1 MAALFALIFVQLP
14 AEFLHSVVG
23 GVTKSVP
30 LSLQEM
36 SPHHED
42 NMTSMNLNMYPSTEG
57 HTFPPGAQR
66 IWSHTDYEA
75 LTLLF
80 QKPGDN
86 CYSCTFPPL
95 LLLHVLL
102 HVLFVVRLLFVRSH
116 MTYKA
121 VNLVTVGHPLERWD
135 VRQSHE
141 LSKVHES
148 VVQ

>member
-1 MAALFALIFVQLP
+1 MLLDHANMLLSNASWNSEHLP
-14 AEFLHSVVG
+14 ANIDCLFKLSEALLLWLLCLLSLSCSCLLG
-23 GVTKSVP
+23 PPCYKDGVAENLP

-80 QKPGDN
+80 QKPGN
-86 CYSCTFPPL
+86 ECYIRTSP
-95 LLLHVLL
+95 
-102 HVLFVVRLLFVRSH
+102 
-116 MTYKA
+116 
-121 VNLVTVGHPLERWD
+121 
-135 VRQSHE
+135 
-141 LSKVHES
+141 
-148 VVQ
+148 